1 MMDQPHLVYFADP
14 MCSWCWGF
22 SPVISAMRAEFGA
35 RLPIRLVLGG
45 LRPGTTT
52 PMDEASKANTRSH
65 WAHVHDASGQM
76 FDYKFFDRPEFIY
89 DTEPACRA
97 VVLAR
102 RRSMD
107 LALDMLAAIH
117 QAFYAK
123 NQNVTAPDILAKI
136 FASLGGDEIM
146 FQAEFSQADLREE
159 TQEDFYISQQT
170 GVTGFPTLIAG
181 AKPEAPF
188 DLVTQGFQSGE
199 RILPALQNWLE
210 RQTTPRSTNADRSSN
225 G

>member
-1 MMDQPHLVYFADP
+1 MNQPHLVYFADP

-22 SPVISAMRAEFGA
+22 SPVISTIRAAFGD

-52 PMDEASKANTRSH
+52 PMDEAAKANTRKH
-65 WAHVHDASGQM
+65 WEHVHTASAQR

-102 RRSMD
+102 RRSIAM
-107 LALDMLAAIH
+107 ALDTLAAIH
-117 QAFYAK
+117 YAFYAE
-123 NQNVTAPDILAKI
+123 NQDVTAPDILARI
-136 FASLGGDEIM
+136 FVSLGGDEAM
-146 FQAEFSQADLREE
+146 FQAEFSETALSQE
-159 TQEDFYISQQT
+159 TQRDFYISQQT

-181 AKPEAPF
+181 TGAEAPF
-188 DLVTQGFQSGE
+188 ELVTQGFQTAAHV
-199 RILPALQNWLE
+199 LPALRDWLKRHE
-210 RQTTPRSTNADRSSN
+210 TSLLS
-225 G
+225 